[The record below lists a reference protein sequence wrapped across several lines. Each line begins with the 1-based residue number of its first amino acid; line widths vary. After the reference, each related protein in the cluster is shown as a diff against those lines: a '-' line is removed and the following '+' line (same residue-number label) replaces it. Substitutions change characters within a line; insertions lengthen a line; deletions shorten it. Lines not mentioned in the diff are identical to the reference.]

1 MTHIVKRRGHK
12 QQFDERKLSASIY
25 AACLSADVG
34 KEQAATTADL
44 VVKKV
49 KIWIDDKK
57 EVTSD
62 AVFKVTAEELN
73 HLNKEAAFM
82 YTTHRDIS

>member
-1 MTHIVKRRGHK
+1 MTHIVKRRGYK
-12 QQFDERKLSASIY
+12 QQFDERKLYASIY

-34 KEQAATTADL
+34 KEQAAATADL

-57 EVTSD
+57 EVTND
-62 AVFKVTAEELN
+62 AIFRITAEELK
-73 HLNKEAAFM
+73 HLNKDAAFM
-82 YTTHRDIS
+82 YITHRDIA